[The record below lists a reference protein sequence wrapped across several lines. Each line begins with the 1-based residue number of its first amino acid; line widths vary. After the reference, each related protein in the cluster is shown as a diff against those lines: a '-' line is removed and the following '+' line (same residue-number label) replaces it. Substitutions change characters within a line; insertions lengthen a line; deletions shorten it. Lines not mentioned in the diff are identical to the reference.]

1 MYELMITEISNLV
14 QQQLILLEFF
24 VILFWLDLFIS
35 HLGMLF
41 YSFYYEMECL
51 LFNWLFD
58 CEIEKL
64 NETNQAEC
72 CVISFN

>member
-1 MYELMITEISNLV
+1 MFELVITEIFNLV
-14 QQQLILLEFF
+14 QQQLIFLEFF
-24 VILFWLDLFIS
+24 VILFWLDLFIF

-51 LFNWLFD
+51 LYWLFD

-64 NETNQAEC
+64 NESNQAEC
-72 CVISFN
+72 CVKSFN